1 MGVIAVTSRLLS
13 KRKKRKVA
21 QRMGGMIRLT
31 PGKYEEY
38 KRLHAAVWPSVLQ
51 RLYDSNIRNYTIYHR
66 DGILFSHFEYIGTD
80 FEADSAKISADP
92 QTRKW
97 WEVGELL
104 ERVPLLHRNDLILVQ
119 VCEPCQQPLNWSGPP
134 PSQGGTGPGQWWA
147 SMEELF
153 HDGHPAT
160 EYL

>member
-97 WEVGELL
+97 WEV
-104 ERVPLLHRNDLILVQ
+104 
-119 VCEPCQQPLNWSGPP
+119 CEPCQHPLNWSGPP

-147 SMEELF
+147 SMEEVCGLSALIIVF
-153 HDGHPAT
+153 QH
-160 EYL
+160 